1 MAQRVEV
8 TLLCDLPHDDGE
20 HEATGTVAFGYE
32 GGSYELDLCDT
43 DAQVLKEGLTPYLA
57 SARRATVQWASKA
70 HKASGR
76 TPADR
81 EYSARVRAWA
91 ATQPDMPVSERGR
104 IPGSIIAAY
113 EARHTRAGNE
123 RVNVPARASFRESAP
138 APGLTVVETPAG
150 QAPAGEPDTPKA
162 RNKRIRDWAKGA
174 GIKVNANGIIPRAV
188 VTQYEAAHA

>member
-1 MAQRVEV
+1 MAKRVEV

-32 GGSYELDLCDT
+32 GGSYELDLCDS
-43 DAQVLKEGLTPYLA
+43 DAQALKEGLTPYLA

-70 HKASGR
+70 HKGGGR

-81 EYSARVRAWA
+81 AYSTRVRQWA
-91 ATQPDMPVSERGR
+91 AGQSDLPPVNERGR

-113 EARHTRAGNE
+113 EARHTSAGND
-123 RVNVPARASFRESAP
+123 RVNTPAPASFREPAP
-138 APGLTVVETPAG
+138 ALTVVESPAG
-150 QAPAGEPDTPKA
+150 QAPAGEADTPKA
-162 RNKRIRDWAKGA
+162 RNKRIREWAKGA

-188 VTQYEAAHA
+188 VTRYEAAHA